1 MESNNQM
8 TGNLSEEEALHLAVR
23 SGNVQTVAEL
33 LKSDICPNIQNSV
46 REMPLHLACRPGDKK
61 IVELADRLEILKL
74 LWENGARINAK
85 AGQRKETA
93 LHIAVK
99 FQQVEVVSFLLQSG
113 ANANARDKD
122 ERSPLHLVV
131 FSTTVSNSEALVQLL
146 VQRGANLHAQDSRWR
161 TPLIEAAC
169 SGNVDVAKLL
179 LKAGIA
185 KLLHSIF
192 VNCLTSSAQIDY
204 RNRLGLTALFYA
216 CETQNPIMTRLLLD
230 HKANPQIQDQRKR
243 STPLHFV
250 AGSGR
255 YYTFVDDSANRS
267 HVIAQ
272 ILLENG
278 ANVDAVDIGG
288 STALHIAVDT
298 KDEKLAKVLIEAGAQ
313 VNARDEYGN
322 TPLHVLLLTAQE
334 DCCNEDR
341 LERMAALLID
351 RGVNVDE
358 QNDNQETP
366 LHFALF
372 RGNPVIVNLLLD
384 HNAALSTL
392 WHTQKGSLPFL
403 HESPACNYGPEVCG
417 DNIEEAFTPMNVA
430 AALGHTNVVQLLLN
444 CGVDVEE
451 ENFTGSHD
459 VLKTPLYFAVK
470 NKRYE
475 VAKMLLDA
483 GCKINRSV
491 LHNTTVLH
499 VAISQ
504 ASVALTYLLMEYGA
518 DCTFKDVYGRTA
530 LSCAVE
536 YERESLGKVARILIM
551 YHVKQAF
558 QNAKISD
565 DDSETIRSKKWL
577 QELKSGCEEELV
589 KMKESILCENFS
601 MYALLTKSVF
611 SLAVCLG
618 NEKIVEYFMVED
630 VEGKYPI
637 YCDMLRIRFDLALK
651 RKELLNSARSALDL
665 VFRNIVKELGYETLP
680 DIVVQKILD
689 YCNLR
694 DLSKITDILK

>member
-1 MESNNQM
+1 MESNNKM
-8 TGNLSEEEALHLAVR
+8 TGNLNEEEALHLAVR

-74 LWENGARINAK
+74 LWENGAQINAK

-131 FSTTVSNSEALVQLL
+131 FSTTVSSSEALVQLL
-146 VQRGANLHAQDSRWR
+146 VQRGANLHAQDLRWR
-161 TPLIEAAC
+161 TPLIEAVC

-179 LKAGIA
+179 LKAG
-185 KLLHSIF
+185 
-192 VNCLTSSAQIDY
+192 AQIDY

-216 CETQNPIMTRLLLD
+216 CETQIPSMTRLLLD
-230 HKANPQIQDQRKR
+230 HTANPQIQDQRKR

-267 HVIAQ
+267 HIIAQ

-298 KDEKLAKVLIEAGAQ
+298 KDEKLVKVLIEAGAQ

-351 RGVNVDE
+351 RGVNVNE

-366 LHFALF
+366 LYFALF

-384 HNAALSTL
+384 HNATLSTL
-392 WHTQKGSLPFL
+392 WHTQKGSLRFL
-403 HESPACNYGPEVCG
+403 HESPACNYDPEVCG
-417 DNIEEAFTPMNVA
+417 DNLEESFTPLNVV

-451 ENFTGSHD
+451 GNFTGSHD

-470 NKRYE
+470 NRRYE
-475 VAKMLLDA
+475 VAKMLLNA

-499 VAISQ
+499 VAVSQ

-536 YERESLGKVARILIM
+536 YERESLKKVARILIM
-551 YHVKQAF
+551 YHVKHAF

-565 DDSETIRSKKWL
+565 YDSETIRSKKWL
-577 QELKSGCEEELV
+577 QELKSGCEDELV

-611 SLAVCLG
+611 SLAVCLR

-651 RKELLNSARSALDL
+651 RKKLLDSARSALDL